1 MSNYIF
7 MNDEYVREEDAKV
20 SIYDHGFLFGD
31 GVFEGIRAY
40 NGNVFRLKEHI
51 DRLFD
56 SAKSLLMPVPYT
68 AEEIEKI
75 VEETLKKNNLE
86 TAYIRIILTRGEG
99 GGFSL
104 DPFICKSP
112 QFIVITVPFEA
123 FSERFY
129 RSGIEIITVPTRRNR
144 SDVLSPQVK
153 SLNYLNNIMVKIEA
167 ITAGV
172 QDGLMLNTEGY
183 VAEGTTQNIFYLKKG
198 VFYTPPCSQGALEGI
213 TRNAVMELAH
223 KLGFQVVERSVTR
236 HDIYTADEV
245 FMTGTAA
252 EIIAVVKV
260 DGRVIGDGKPGVQ
273 TKQLYEKYKLFVL
286 GNEIEAVV
294 N

>member
-1 MSNYIF
+1 MCQWIF
-7 MNDEYVREEDAKV
+7 INDTYVQKKDAKV

-40 NGNVFRLKEHI
+40 NGNVFRLAEHI
-51 DRLFD
+51 QRLFD
-56 SAKSLLMPVPYT
+56 SAQALLMPVPYT
-68 AEEIEKI
+68 FEEIETI
-75 VEETLKKNNLE
+75 VKETLKKNNLE

-104 DPFICKSP
+104 DPFICKEP
-112 QFIVITVPFEA
+112 QFIVITESFDA
-123 FSERFY
+123 FPDTFY
-129 RSGIEIITVPTRRNR
+129 KTGIEIVTVPTRRNR

-167 ITAGV
+167 IMAGV

-183 VAEGTTQNIFYLKKG
+183 VAEGTTQN
-198 VFYTPPCSQGALEGI
+198 VFVVKRDVLYTPPCSQGALEGI
-213 TRNAVMELAH
+213 TRNAVMEMAEG
-223 KLGFQVVERSVTR
+223 LGYTVKEQALTR
-236 HDIYTADEV
+236 YDVYTADEV

-260 DGRVIGDGKPGVQ
+260 DGRVIGNGKPGMH
-273 TKQLYEKYKLFVL
+273 TNKLYDLFKSHVL
-286 GNEIEAVV
+286 GN
-294 N
+294 